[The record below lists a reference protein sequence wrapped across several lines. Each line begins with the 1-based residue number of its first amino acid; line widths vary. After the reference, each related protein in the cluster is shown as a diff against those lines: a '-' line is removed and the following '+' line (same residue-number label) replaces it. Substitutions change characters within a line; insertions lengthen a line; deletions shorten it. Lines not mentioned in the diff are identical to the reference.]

1 MLLIRML
8 FCLPLLAL
16 VLAPPALG
24 FGVDVCFNDPASLEA
39 SGQKKGDPSLIRNC
53 IGVSRSCRR
62 EPLRRLAKENRCK
75 AQALGDSL
83 SGLSGTNA
91 IIGGRSLVHSDSTYM
106 IAQLLGF
113 SAWQAYQIMIYD
125 EATDQSDYLPFDQ
138 EGRQM
143 LTDEEMEACY
153 ASNLLGDRTCLAI
166 TPRLT
171 GIYKFNSETGGQLLH
186 LHARFSPDGSPPP
199 AMPFPAD
206 YFSSQ
211 FVEHELLL
219 ENLRAW
225 AFDERPEACAAG
237 VVVDPAD
244 SGSACVADSGSLVS
258 PINFFS
264 PGFAKLAINFRTT
277 LGELVIDE
285 SGDVPVLS
293 NDASFSAYIPHDVR
307 LAKFGIFL
315 HSHADRSSHHM
326 CTDES
331 YFYETTEEG
340 SYTSFFAPEPC
351 AQGNH
356 FLWHAWEQGARQSRI
371 DSADFR
377 TIEPALE
384 GVWDLL
390 AKRAPQLGV
399 APPGP
404 VDRDAVIKEMV
415 HVLGIFNPERRL
427 RRMVDLMERYAVLP
441 LPGHGSVAEL
451 GLADWLTRAGA
462 PVEAKFRAATS
473 ARSR

>member
-1 MLLIRML
+1 MLLNRML
-8 FCLPLLAL
+8 SCLPLLAL
-16 VLAPPALG
+16 VLAAPASG
-24 FGVDVCFNDPASLEA
+24 FGVDVCFNDPASVDS
-39 SGQKKGDPSLIRNC
+39 SGQKKRDSSLIRNC

-62 EPLRRLAKENRCK
+62 EPLRDPAKENRCK
-75 AQALGDSL
+75 LQALGDSL
-83 SGLSGTNA
+83 SGLSGNNA

-113 SAWQAYQIMIYD
+113 SPWQAYQIMIYD

-143 LTDEEMEACY
+143 LTDQEIEACY
-153 ASNLLGDRTCLAI
+153 GSNLLGDRTCLAI

-186 LHARFSPDGSPPP
+186 LHARFSRDGSPPP
-199 AMPFPAD
+199 PIPFPAD
-206 YFSSQ
+206 YLSSE
-211 FVEHELLL
+211 FVEHEPLL

-237 VVVDPAD
+237 VVIDPTD
-244 SGSACVADSGSLVS
+244 SGSPCVADSGSLVS

-277 LGELVIDE
+277 LGELIIDE
-285 SGDVPVLS
+285 SGDAPVLS
-293 NDASFSAYIPHDVR
+293 NDTSFSAYIPHDVR

-315 HSHADRSSHHM
+315 HSHADRASHHM

-331 YFYETTEEG
+331 YFYETTDEG
-340 SYTSFFAPEPC
+340 DYTSFFAPEPC

-356 FLWHAWEQGARQSRI
+356 FLWHTWEQGARQSRI
-371 DSADFR
+371 DGADFR

-384 GVWDLL
+384 SVWDLL
-390 AKRAPQLGV
+390 EQRASQLGV
-399 APPGP
+399 TPAAP
-404 VDRDAVIKEMV
+404 VDRDAVIAGLVE
-415 HVLGIFNPERRL
+415 VLGVYKPERRL
-427 RRMVDLMERYAVLP
+427 RRMVGLMQRQGVLP
-441 LPGHGSVAEL
+441 LPGHGAVADL
-451 GLADWLTRAGA
+451 GLAQWLTLAGA
-462 PVEAKFRAATS
+462 PLAGN
-473 ARSR
+473 